1 MSRILTVAWDL
12 ELGRDLKLGS
22 NLCLGQFP

>member
-1 MSRILTVAWDL
+1 MGGILTVAWDL

-22 NLCLGQFP
+22 NLCLGLFP